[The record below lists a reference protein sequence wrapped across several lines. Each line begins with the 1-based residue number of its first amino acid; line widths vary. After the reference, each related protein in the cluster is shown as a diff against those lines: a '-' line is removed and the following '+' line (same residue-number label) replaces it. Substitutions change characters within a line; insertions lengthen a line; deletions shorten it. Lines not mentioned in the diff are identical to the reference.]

1 MRLSEFMQFIV
12 DRCLVNNKVTLQHF
26 YMLFEQAT
34 KKRTEL
40 ENSHQPDKM
49 SQTIVALERT
59 IKKEEFVFLLNELGR
74 HIYHNVANYQDR
86 VYNDLLGDKST
97 A

>member
-1 MRLSEFMQFIV
+1 MQFIV

-49 SQTIVALERT
+49 SQAIVALERT
-59 IKKEEFVFLLNELGR
+59 IKKE
-74 HIYHNVANYQDR
+74 
-86 VYNDLLGDKST
+86 
-97 A
+97 